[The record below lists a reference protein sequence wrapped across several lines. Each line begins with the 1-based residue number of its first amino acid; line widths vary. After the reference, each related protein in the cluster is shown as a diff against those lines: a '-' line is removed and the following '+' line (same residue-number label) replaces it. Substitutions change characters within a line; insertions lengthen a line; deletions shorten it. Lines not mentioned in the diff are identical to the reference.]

1 MLDYTQNAPSEY
13 AKYAVGYVLSVLH
26 TIFRLCNAVRNNMPT
41 VPVGATQCSRPNTV
55 GCVLSVLHVIFRPC
69 RTEV

>member
-13 AKYAVGYVLSVLH
+13 AEYA
-26 TIFRLCNAVRNNMPT
+26 
-41 VPVGATQCSRPNTV
+41 V

-69 RTEV
+69 CTEV